1 MKKLLIPALVACATT
16 TLLAAAHADPLTIR
30 AGWQGP
36 PEKLVPMLA
45 HRHDLAPHEG
55 TSYTVQ
61 SMHFEASSAEITALA
76 TNDLDLGTLGY
87 SSFGLAIEN
96 GHLDDLRIVGD
107 VYQDGGT
114 DHFSTRLMVRK
125 DSGINAIEDLK
136 GKVLAA
142 NGPGSGGDMAI
153 RQMLRVHHLEEKK
166 DYTLIS
172 GPPLNQ
178 FPMLNERKA
187 DLVTISVPQAYDP
200 KVEATAKTL
209 FSVKDALGTTQWS
222 LYAMRK
228 GFIDK
233 NRAQLDDFFADML
246 RITHWMLDPA
256 HRDEMIKLMSDFTKQ
271 PQSAYGSYLFTQQD
285 FFRDPDCVP
294 NLAALQANLETM
306 KQLGFMKT
314 QVDVR
319 GHADLSLIA
328 DAKQRLGT
336 GSPAP

>member
-1 MKKLLIPALVACATT
+1 MNKLLAIPALTAIAMS
-16 TLLAAAHADPLTIR
+16 LPLAAAHADPLTIR
-30 AGWQGP
+30 VGWQGP
-36 PEKLVPMLA
+36 PEKIIPMLA

-76 TNDLDLGTLGY
+76 TNDLDLATLGY

-96 GHLDDLRIVGD
+96 AHLDDLRIVAD
-107 VYQDGGT
+107 VYQDGGAS
-114 DHFSTRLMVRK
+114 HFSTRLMVRK
-125 DSGINAIEDLK
+125 DSGIDTIEGLK

-178 FPMLNERKA
+178 FPMLYERKA
-187 DLVTISVPQAYDP
+187 DLVTISVPQAYDE

-228 GFIDK
+228 GFIEK
-233 NRAQLDDFFADML
+233 NRTQLGDFFADML
-246 RITHWMLDPA
+246 HITRWMLDPA
-256 HRDEMIKLMSDFTKQ
+256 HRDEMIQLMSAFTRQ
-271 PQSAYGSYLFTQQD
+271 PPSAYGSYLFSDRD
-285 FFRDPDCVP
+285 FYRDPNGVP
-294 NLAALQANLETM
+294 NLDALQSNLQTM
-306 KQLGFMKT
+306 KSLGFMKT
-314 QVDVR
+314 DVDVHA
-319 GHADLSLIA
+319 HADLSLIA
-328 DAKQRLGT
+328 EAKQRQ
-336 GSPAP
+336 